1 MAENTGKS
9 SWLVLG
15 MLLAVGMVAAAF
27 VLGTQFKNFRQPG
40 TITVKG
46 LAEAAHQSD
55 MAEWQV
61 GVSVWGEDYGA
72 AMKRA
77 QSEIKALQAFVT
89 KQGFVATDV
98 RSNPLQ
104 IERYREE
111 YRDEE
116 GRYRTRDNGY
126 TAKQTLTVV
135 SRDLPRIQTAL
146 AALQNL
152 KAQNEAYTFEQPQYL
167 LSNLETIKRD
177 LIAQATADAQVR
189 AEEFAK
195 SGNTKVGMMRS
206 ASQGAFNILAATSAD
221 NDDSDYGGT
230 YNKDTIDKKVRLV
243 VTIEYGI
250 D

>member
-1 MAENTGKS
+1 MSESQSKS

-46 LAEAAHQSD
+46 LAEAPHQAD
-55 MAEWQV
+55 LADWQV
-61 GVSVWGEDYGA
+61 GVGVWGEDYGT
-72 AMKRA
+72 AMSRA
-77 QSEIKALQAFVT
+77 QTQMKKLQSFVAQ
-89 KQGFVATDV
+89 QGFPSTDV
-98 RSNPLQ
+98 RTNPLR

-126 TAKQTLTVV
+126 TANQTLTVS

-146 AALQNL
+146 AELQNL
-152 KAQNEAYTFEQPQYL
+152 KAQNDAYTFEQPEYL
-167 LSNLETIKRD
+167 LSDLENIKRD
-177 LIAQATADAQVR
+177 LIAKATADAQVR

-195 SGNTKVGMMRS
+195 TGNAKVGMMRR
-206 ASQGAFNILAATSAD
+206 ASQGAFNILSAVSTD

-250 D
+250 E